1 MVLTE
6 QSLTSVLGSRGGLL
20 GAGVVS
26 AGVAAVGSVPGQA
39 EHLGSELESPPI
51 PSSKYLEMDEDLIMD
66 PRTYYGS
73 QTAAHTATCL
83 PGRVPGPTAPAASMT
98 AFRAPSSGCE

>member
-6 QSLTSVLGSRGGLL
+6 QSLTSVLGGRGCLL

-66 PRTYYGS
+66 PRQLPTPRCVYQGV
-73 QTAAHTATCL
+73 CL
-83 PGRVPGPTAPAASMT
+83 ALQPPQPQ
-98 AFRAPSSGCE
+98 